1 MIRIWGRA
9 SAFNLQKAY
18 WALLETGQIHK
29 RVDAGGD
36 FGGLD
41 TPEFLARNPN
51 GRIPVIDDD
60 GFVLWE
66 SQAIIRYLA
75 DRYAPDLIPGDVQAR
90 ALAAQWMDWAQTSL
104 LPAALDLF
112 WGGVRTPKEKQSA
125 AFVDRALKRTVAALT
140 ILDNELATHSYLVG
154 DSFSLADIPAGTCLY
169 RFFEMEGVERP
180 ELPHVTAW
188 YARLCKRPAYQQ
200 AVMVPFDDL
209 IGKENF

>member
-18 WALLETGQIHK
+18 WALLETGQSHERI
-29 RVDAGGD
+29 DAGGD

-41 TPEFLARNPN
+41 SPDFLARNPN

-75 DRYAPDLIPGDVQAR
+75 EQYAPTLIPDDVQDR
-90 ALAAQWMDWAQTSL
+90 ALAAQWMDWAQTIL

-112 WGGVRTPKEKQSA
+112 WAGVRMPKEKQSA
-125 AFVDRALKRTVAALT
+125 AFVDRALKRTIAAL
-140 ILDNELATHSYLVG
+140 ILLDKELSTHDYLVG
-154 DSFSLADIPAGTCLY
+154 NDFSFADIPAGTCLY
-169 RFFEMEGVERP
+169 RFFEMEGIERP
-180 ELPHVTAW
+180 RLPHVTAW
-188 YARLCKRPAYQQ
+188 YERLKARLVYQQ

-209 IGKENF
+209 IGKESF

>member
-18 WALLETGQIHK
+18 WALLETGQPYERI
-29 RVDAGGD
+29 DAGGD

-41 TPEFLARNPN
+41 SSEFLVRNPN

-66 SQAIIRYLA
+66 SQAIVRYLA
-75 DRYAPDLIPGDVQAR
+75 EQHAPALLPDDVQGR
-90 ALAAQWMDWAQTSL
+90 ALASQWMDWAQTSL

-125 AFVDRALKRTVAALT
+125 AFVERALKGTIAALT
-140 ILDNELATHSYLVG
+140 LLDEELSIHDYLVG
-154 DSFSLADIPAGTCLY
+154 NNFSLADIPAGTCLY
-169 RFFEMEGVERP
+169 RFFEMDGIERP
-180 ELPHVTAW
+180 ELAHVSAW
-188 YARLCKRPAYQQ
+188 YARLSVRPAYQQ
-200 AVMVPFDDL
+200 AVMMPFDDL
-209 IGKENF
+209 IGKESF

>member
-18 WALLETGQIHK
+18 WALLETDQPYERI
-29 RVDAGGD
+29 DAGGD

-41 TPEFLARNPN
+41 SPDFLARNPN

-66 SQAIIRYLA
+66 SQAIVRYLA
-75 DRYAPDLIPGDVQAR
+75 EQHAPALLPDDVQGR
-90 ALAAQWMDWAQTSL
+90 ALASQWMDWAQTNL

-112 WGGVRTPKEKQSA
+112 WGGVRTPKEKQDA
-125 AFVDRALKRTVAALT
+125 AFVARALKRTIAALAL
-140 ILDNELATHSYLVG
+140 LDKELSTHDYLVG
-154 DSFSLADIPAGTCLY
+154 NNFSLADIPAGTCLY
-169 RFFEMEGVERP
+169 RFFEMEGIERP
-180 ELPHVTAW
+180 GLAHVSAW
-188 YARLCKRPAYQQ
+188 YARLSDRPAYQQ

-209 IGKENF
+209 IGKESF

>member
-18 WALLETGQIHK
+18 WALLETGQPFERI
-29 RVDAGGD
+29 DAGGD

-41 TPEFLARNPN
+41 APEFLARNPN
-51 GRIPVIDDD
+51 GRIPVIDDG

-66 SQAIIRYLA
+66 SQAIVRYLA
-75 DRYAPDLIPGDVQAR
+75 DQYATDLIPSDVLDRAR
-90 ALAAQWMDWAQTSL
+90 ASQWMDWAQTSL

-112 WGGVRTPKEKQSA
+112 WGGVRMPKEKQSA
-125 AFVDRALKRTVAALT
+125 VFVERALKRTIAALT
-140 ILDNELATHSYLVG
+140 ILDKELSTHSYLIS
-154 DSFSLADIPAGTCLY
+154 DTFSLADIPAGTCLY

-180 ELPHVTAW
+180 ALPNVTAW
-188 YARLCKRPAYQQ
+188 YVRLCTRPAYQQ

-209 IGKENF
+209 VGKESF

>member
-18 WALLETGQIHK
+18 WALLETGQPYQ
-29 RVDAGGD
+29 RLDAGGD

-41 TPEFLARNPN
+41 SPDFLARNPN
-51 GRIPVIDDD
+51 GRIPVIDDN

-66 SQAIIRYLA
+66 SQAIVRYLA
-75 DRYAPDLIPGDVQAR
+75 EQHAPALVPNDVHGR
-90 ALAAQWMDWAQTSL
+90 ALASQWMDWAQTIL

-112 WGGVRTPKEKQSA
+112 WGGVRMPKEKQDG
-125 AFVDRALKRTVAALT
+125 AFVARALKRTTSALT
-140 ILDNELATHSYLVG
+140 LLDKELSTHAYLVG

-169 RFFEMEGVERP
+169 RFFEMDGIERP
-180 ELPHVTAW
+180 ELPHVSAW
-188 YARLCKRPAYQQ
+188 YARLSDRPAYQQ

-209 IGKENF
+209 IGKESF

>member
-18 WALLETGQIHK
+18 WALLETGQPYERI
-29 RVDAGGD
+29 DAGGD

-41 TPEFLARNPN
+41 SSEFLVRNPN

-66 SQAIIRYLA
+66 SQAIVRYLA
-75 DRYAPDLIPGDVQAR
+75 EQHAPALLPDDVQGR
-90 ALAAQWMDWAQTSL
+90 ALASQWMDWAQTSL

-125 AFVDRALKRTVAALT
+125 AFVERALKGTIAALT
-140 ILDNELATHSYLVG
+140 LLDEELSIHDYLVG
-154 DSFSLADIPAGTCLY
+154 NNFSLADIPAGTCLY
-169 RFFEMEGVERP
+169 RFFEMDGIERP
-180 ELPHVTAW
+180 ELAHVSAW
-188 YARLCKRPAYQQ
+188 YARLSVRPAYQQ

-209 IGKENF
+209 IGKESF

>member
-18 WALLETGQIHK
+18 WALLETGQPHERI
-29 RVDAGGD
+29 DAGGD

-41 TPEFLARNPN
+41 APEFLARNPN
-51 GRIPVIDDD
+51 GRIPVIDDE

-75 DRYAPDLIPGDVQAR
+75 DRYATDLLPSDVQDR
-90 ALAAQWMDWAQTSL
+90 ALAAQWMDWAQTNL

-112 WGGVRTPKEKQSA
+112 WSGVRMPKEKQSA
-125 AFVDRALKRTVAALT
+125 AFVERALKRTIAGLA
-140 ILDNELATHSYLVG
+140 ILEDELSTHNYLVG

-169 RFFEMEGVERP
+169 RFFEMDDIKHP
-180 ELPHVTAW
+180 DLPNISAW
-188 YARLCKRPAYQQ
+188 YARLCERPAYQQ

-209 IGKENF
+209 IGKESF

>member
-18 WALLETGQIHK
+18 WALLETGQPYERI
-29 RVDAGGD
+29 DAGGD

-41 TPEFLARNPN
+41 SPGFLARNPN

-75 DRYAPDLIPGDVQAR
+75 EQHAPILIPDDVQGR
-90 ALAAQWMDWAQTSL
+90 ALAAQWMDWAQTTL

-125 AFVDRALKRTVAALT
+125 AFVDRALKRTTAALT
-140 ILDNELATHSYLVG
+140 LLDKELSTRDYLVG
-154 DSFSLADIPAGTCLY
+154 DGFSLADIPAGTCLY
-169 RFFEMEGVERP
+169 RFFEMKDLERP
-180 ELPHVTAW
+180 ALPHVTAW
-188 YARLCKRPAYQQ
+188 YTRLSDRPAYQQ

-209 IGKENF
+209 IGKESF